1 MVQNLTK
8 EYANVAHD
16 VIYIHKSLWT
26 ECQHKRKQPTIYIGT
41 VVRPILTKNFG
52 SGSQDDL
59 IDMQAMTQGNYK
71 FIMVH

>member
-1 MVQNLTK
+1 MQDLTK

-26 ECQHKRKQPTIYIGT
+26 ECQHKRKQPTIET
-41 VVRPILTKNFG
+41 VVQPILTMNFG

-71 FIMVH
+71 LIMVH